1 MGYRLC
7 DKPREYPQR
16 IFDVRNGATLKISF
30 GCYYYKYHDAKYHD
44 HRGWPTPTS
53 PDMIHQVGSLD
64 DPAPWMPDHHVF
76 VEQEL
81 EPIHLADEGY
91 TRFSVV
97 IDDPTIAADVTTD
110 IGIDEVEDHVIRVKL
125 TVNLPTFTGGPKE
138 TGFTVFTSKADG
150 SINDSVC
157 HGIMKI
163 LPGGQR
169 S

>member
-1 MGYRLC
+1 MGYRFE
-7 DKPREYPQR
+7 DKPRDFPQR
-16 IFDVRNGATLKISF
+16 VFDVRNGATLKISF
-30 GCYYYKYHDAKYHD
+30 GCYYYKYHDVKYHD
-44 HRGWPTPTS
+44 HMGWPQPTR
-53 PDMIHQVGSLD
+53 PDMIHQTGSID

-76 VEQEL
+76 MEQEL
-81 EPIHLADEGY
+81 EPIHLATEGY

-97 IDDPTIAADVTTD
+97 IDDPDIASSVTTTV
-110 IGIDEVEDHVIRVKL
+110 GIDETEDHVIRVKM
-125 TVNLPTFTGGPKE
+125 TVNLPTFTGSPKE

-163 LPGGQR
+163 LPGGRR